1 MQFMV
6 FVSHSG
12 TEGGK
17 YPEDSTIKSLK
28 FVVRDF
34 VIGTSTALVATVRV
48 EGTDVKVCCFM
59 KSIFTASSDMPSVHL
74 VSKNV
79 PPLTCYN
86 LDIRSSITIIF
97 GRCVDEKVGN
107 QNILYFP
114 TSPYLCFCTTWA
126 NRKPESCVFSLKC
139 CILYTKNTRNTLKYR
154 LVIAKPP
161 FTVKT
166 IDWMHQTG
174 PRILLSV
181 THMLCVNQICH
192 GVGHCVKDG
201 SCSSSSLSES
211 HWTVL
216 VGYLTISANADAIK
230 HITDDN
236 FSFRKTT
243 HCMQHSPTA
252 AALSTNTTFE

>member
-6 FVSHSG
+6 FVSRSG

-59 KSIFTASSDMPSVHL
+59 KSIFTDSSDMPCVHR

-86 LDIRSSITIIF
+86 LHIHSSIMIIF
-97 GRCVDEKVGN
+97 GIRVTEKAGN

-114 TSPYLCFCTTWA
+114 TSPNLCFCTTWG
-126 NRKPESCVFSLKC
+126 NRKPKSCVFSLKC
-139 CILYTKNTRNTLKYR
+139 CILYTKNT
-154 LVIAKPP
+154 
-161 FTVKT
+161 
-166 IDWMHQTG
+166 HE
-174 PRILLSV
+174 
-181 THMLCVNQICH
+181 TH
-192 GVGHCVKDG
+192 
-201 SCSSSSLSES
+201 
-211 HWTVL
+211 
-216 VGYLTISANADAIK
+216 
-230 HITDDN
+230 
-236 FSFRKTT
+236 
-243 HCMQHSPTA
+243 
-252 AALSTNTTFE
+252 